1 MENVKL
7 SMNGMRL
14 DAELKNVPIG
24 FVNALRRIL
33 LAEIPRVVL
42 TNIQIL
48 DNTTRL
54 PHEMLR
60 LRTELL
66 PVNVRPEEAAVIRDS
81 RIELRFEPSKDER
94 EVTSDD
100 FKVAAGPRSDVLLK
114 DRDLGTE
121 LFFLQL
127 KANESI
133 HIRASLGVEPRGS
146 SHVCVSTF
154 KNHVDPERM
163 VEDRES
169 YVTAAINRYPPNT
182 LNDKEIGQITADAIK
197 EFDNFHYQRSYARDE
212 EGRPFWFDFAV
223 ESIGILP
230 AKDLVRR
237 AVEVLQAKV
246 LEWVKTPIQ
255 REEGGWYRMETEG
268 ETFTLGQLLQELI
281 YKGGVADFVSRDCG
295 HPLTPKLTLRFSTK
309 AQPELVVEDARRAA
323 VTLCESIL
331 GSV

>member
-1 MENVKL
+1 MENQKL
-7 SMNGMRL
+7 TLNGMRL

-42 TNIQIL
+42 TNVQIL

-66 PVNVRPEEAAVIRDS
+66 PVNVRPEEAAVIRDT
-81 RIELRFEPSKDER
+81 RLELRFEPSKEPR

-100 FKVAAGPRSDVLLK
+100 FKVVAGPRGDVLLK
-114 DRDLGTE
+114 DRDLGTD
-121 LFFLQL
+121 LFFLNLQP
-127 KANESI
+127 NESV

-163 VEDRES
+163 KEDRET
-169 YVTAAINRYPPNT
+169 YITAAVNRYPPDT
-182 LNDKEIGQITADAIK
+182 LSEKEIGQITADAIK

-212 EGRPFWFDFAV
+212 NGRPYWFDFAV
-223 ESIGILP
+223 ESVGALP

-237 AVEVLQAKV
+237 AAEVLKGKV
-246 LEWVKTPIQ
+246 AEWVKTPIQ

-268 ETFTLGQLLQELI
+268 ETFTLGQLMQEII

-295 HPLTPKLTLRFSTK
+295 HPLTPKLVIRFSTK
-309 AQPELVVEDARRAA
+309 AQPETVVEDAQRTA
-323 VTLCESIL
+323 VALCESIL